1 MNQGRIW
8 CVVQPTIG
16 LPLFLGSVAL
26 MSFTV
31 HFAVLNNSS
40 WMKDFFNGVPLKSAS
55 VEEVTTPAADV
66 ATNAKPAFA
75 AERAPTSAF
84 IVDDQAT
91 LVVKVK
97 PKNKTP
103 DPHVITPG

>member
-40 WMKDFFNGVPLKSAS
+40 WMKDFYNGVPLKSATL
-55 VEEVTTPAADV
+55 EDITTPSAAVAANTKSKFAIDV
-66 ATNAKPAFA
+66 A
-75 AERAPTSAF
+75 ESSA
-84 IVDDQAT
+84 IAVDDQRT
-91 LVVKVK
+91 FVVRVK
-97 PKNKTP
+97 PKHKAMEP
-103 DPHVITPG
+103 LLAAPG

>member
-40 WMKDFFNGVPLKSAS
+40 WMKDFYNGVPLKTAA
-55 VEEVTTPAADV
+55 VEEVTTPSAAV
-66 ATNAKPAFA
+66 ASNTKSTIAI
-75 AERAPTSAF
+75 EVAPSSA
-84 IVDDQAT
+84 IAVEDQAT
-91 LVVKVK
+91 FVVKVK
-97 PKNKTP
+97 PKYKALE
-103 DPHVITPG
+103 PHLATPG

>member
-40 WMKDFFNGVPLKSAS
+40 WVKDFFNGTPMKSAAA
-55 VEEVTTPAADV
+55 EEVTTPTAAM
-66 ATNAKPAFA
+66 ATNTKSTFEIEVAQSSVTA
-75 AERAPTSAF
+75 
-84 IVDDQAT
+84 VDDQAT
-91 LVVKVK
+91 FVMKVK
-97 PKNKTP
+97 PKHKAMEP
-103 DPHVITPG
+103 LLAVPG